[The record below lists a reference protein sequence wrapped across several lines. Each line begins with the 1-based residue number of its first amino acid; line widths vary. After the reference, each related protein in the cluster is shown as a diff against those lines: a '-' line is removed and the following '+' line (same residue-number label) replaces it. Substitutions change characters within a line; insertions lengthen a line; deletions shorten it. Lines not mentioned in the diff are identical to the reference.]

1 MTGAK
6 EKCTF
11 LDENGRCKVHAFRPG
26 LCRLFPLGRY
36 YEEKGFFY
44 YLQNQECPKKNK
56 TKIKV
61 SKWLDVPDLK
71 NYEDFAAKWHFL
83 LKDIRNLLEEKEEE
97 QLTKD
102 LNMYV
107 LNLFY
112 TQPFESGRDFYV
124 QFEERLGQMRK
135 LLSVLRQD

>member
-1 MTGAK
+1 MRK
-6 EKCTF
+6 
-11 LDENGRCKVHAFRPG
+11 KV
-26 LCRLFPLGRY
+26 
-36 YEEKGFFY
+36 FFY

-71 NYEDFAAKWHFL
+71 NYEDFAAKWHFSF
-83 LKDIRNLLEEKEEE
+83 KKTSGIFWKKKEEE

-107 LNLFY
+107 LNLFIH
-112 TQPFESGRDFYV
+112 SRLKA
-124 QFEERLGQMRK
+124 EETSMY
-135 LLSVLRQD
+135 SLRSAWDR